1 MMLKGWRLWLGL
13 VISLGFLYLALRG
26 QDLHQVRRAL
36 AAADYRYLL
45 PAIIIYFAGVWVRA
59 LRWRHLLAPV
69 RPLTART
76 LFPVVVIGYM
86 ANDILPWRLGEF
98 VRAYALRERERVPAS
113 ASLATIAVERIFDG
127 LAMLCFLLVAS
138 LFIPLDARLRQIALV
153 AALIF
158 GAALGVL
165 ALIVISGRWRA
176 RLLALVARLL
186 PAPLAERLTALVEDF
201 LGGLSILRSGR
212 NLAAVA
218 GFSLLAWG
226 LESAMY
232 LMIAPAFGL
241 PLGPAGVML
250 TMAVANLATLVPSTP
265 GYIGVFET
273 GVVLVVNGVMGF
285 DREVALSYAVVLHA
299 ALYFPVTL
307 WGLYYWTRDRF
318 SLGAVRSL
326 QEESA

>member
-1 MMLKGWRLWLGL
+1 
-13 VISLGFLYLALRG
+13 
-26 QDLHQVRRAL
+26 
-36 AAADYRYLL
+36 
-45 PAIIIYFAGVWVRA
+45 
-59 LRWRHLLAPV
+59 
-69 RPLTART
+69 
-76 LFPVVVIGYM
+76 
-86 ANDILPWRLGEF
+86 
-98 VRAYALRERERVPAS
+98 
-113 ASLATIAVERIFDG
+113 
-127 LAMLCFLLVAS
+127 
-138 LFIPLDARLRQIALV
+138 
-153 AALIF
+153 
-158 GAALGVL
+158 
-165 ALIVISGRWRA
+165 LIVISGRWRA

-326 QEESA
+326 QEEGA